1 MKHHWHLQRT
11 TRAYPDGQRR
21 WDQAYR
27 LALEWGRS
35 CPIHQSICPH
45 LTAVTER
52 DASGVPE
59 EEAHAGRDVCA
70 GLDNPPGSGAQH

>member
-1 MKHHWHLQRT
+1 MKHHWHLRRT
-11 TRAYPDGQRR
+11 TQAYPDGQRR

-27 LALEWGRS
+27 LAVEWGRS
-35 CPIHQSICPH
+35 RPLDLRTDPH
-45 LTAVTER
+45 LPAVIER

-70 GLDNPPGSGAQH
+70 GLDHPPSSGA

>member
-11 TRAYPDGQRR
+11 TQAYPDGQRR

-27 LALEWGRS
+27 LLLEWGRS
-35 CPIHQSICPH
+35 CPLYLTTGLH
-45 LTAVTER
+45 LPAVIER

-59 EEAHAGRDVCA
+59 EEAYAGRDVCA
-70 GLDNPPGSGAQH
+70 GLDHPPSSGA

>member
-11 TRAYPDGQRR
+11 TQASPDGQRR

-27 LALEWGRS
+27 LVLEWGRS
-35 CPIHQSICPH
+35 CPLAFSTDPH
-45 LTAVTER
+45 LPAVIER

-70 GLDNPPGSGAQH
+70 GLNHPPSSGA